1 MNSLCFPDA
10 NVWLA
15 LVSPD
20 HAQREAAL
28 AWWETSEHLIAFRRF
43 TQMGLP
49 RLLTNA
55 SVMNGKPLSL
65 RRAWSV
71 HDALYQDDRVRF
83 LNEPGG
89 IEDLF
94 RAETA
99 SPLAS
104 PKVLADAYLLSFAAC
119 TGASLVTFDRAL
131 ARRNRQCLLLS

>member
-1 MNSLCFPDA
+1 MDGSGTTAGGFFSPPPA
-10 NVWLA
+10 
-15 LVSPD
+15 VSP
-20 HAQREAAL
+20 AVFQ
-28 AWWETSEHLIAFRRF
+28 
-43 TQMGLP
+43 P
-49 RLLTNA
+49 NA
-55 SVMNGKPLSL
+55 PVMNGKPPGL

-119 TGASLVTFDRAL
+119 TGASSVTFDRAL